1 MYNKDL
7 LKAKGLTMPKRPT
20 WQQVATIA
28 KKLKTSSVN
37 GICMRGKPG
46 WGDLFAPLT
55 TVVQTFGGSWYD
67 MKWNAQVNA
76 KPFVEAVTFYKKLLD
91 ESGEKDPVSYSFNEC
106 LTSLKNKKSAMWV
119 DASVAASMLEATDS
133 PVKGKMGYVHAPV
146 YKTKESGWLWS
157 WNLAVPKSTKQKD
170 AAVKFVKWATS
181 KEYHQL
187 VGKTLGWAS
196 VPPGA
201 RTSTYA
207 IPEYKAA
214 AKAFAAITLEV
225 MSEVNPAK
233 PGLNPQPWTGI
244 QFVAIP
250 EFQDV
255 GNKVAQL
262 VADALAGR
270 KTIKAA
276 LDAGQKIA
284 QAAGNK
290 HK

>member
-1 MYNKDL
+1 
-7 LKAKGLTMPKRPT
+7 
-20 WQQVATIA
+20 
-28 KKLKTSSVN
+28 
-37 GICMRGKPG
+37 
-46 WGDLFAPLT
+46 
-55 TVVQTFGGSWYD
+55 

-76 KPFVEAVTFYKKLLD
+76 KPFVEAVTFYKNLLD
-91 ESGEKDPVSYSFNEC
+91 TAGEKDPVSYSFNEC
-106 LTSLKNKKSAMWV
+106 LTSLKEKKSAMWV
-119 DASVAASMLEATDS
+119 DASVAASMLEAKDS
-133 PVKGKMGYVHAPV
+133 PVAGHMGYVHAPV

-157 WNLAVPKSTKQKD
+157 WNLAVPASTKQKD

-201 RTSTYA
+201 RTSTYK

-214 AKAFAAITLEV
+214 AKAFADITLEV
-225 MSEVNPAK
+225 MSSVNPK
-233 PGLNPQPWTGI
+233 QPGLNPQPWTGI

-270 KTIKAA
+270 KTVKAA